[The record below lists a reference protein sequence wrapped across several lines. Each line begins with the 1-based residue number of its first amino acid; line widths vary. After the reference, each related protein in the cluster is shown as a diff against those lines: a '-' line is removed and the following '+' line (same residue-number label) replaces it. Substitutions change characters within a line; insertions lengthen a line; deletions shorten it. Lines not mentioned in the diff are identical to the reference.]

1 MHVVHT
7 TQTVIMGIVL
17 LAASGVVGYSIRL
30 WLRHKG

>member
-7 TQTVIMGIVL
+7 TQTIITGVIL

-30 WLRHKG
+30 WLRHRE